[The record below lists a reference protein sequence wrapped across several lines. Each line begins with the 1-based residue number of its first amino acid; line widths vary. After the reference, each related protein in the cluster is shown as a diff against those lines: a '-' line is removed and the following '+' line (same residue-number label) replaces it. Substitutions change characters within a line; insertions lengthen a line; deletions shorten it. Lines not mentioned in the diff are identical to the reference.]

1 MTTELSLALASAR
14 QWAAHDP
21 DFETKDELTAVINR
35 AESGD
40 LDSQVL
46 ITQRFSGRLE
56 FGTAGIRGPLGFGP
70 QAMNRVVVSH
80 TTAGLARF
88 LLSRPGAKSR
98 PLRVVVGYDARKNS
112 AVFANDAA

>member
-1 MTTELSLALASAR
+1 VTTELSLALASAR

-21 DFETKDELTAVINR
+21 DSETKDDLADAIVR

-46 ITQRFSGRLE
+46 ITQRFRGRLE

-70 QAMNRVVVSH
+70 RAMNRV
-80 TTAGLARF
+80 RRPEEF
-88 LLSRPGAKSR
+88 LS
-98 PLRVVVGYDARKNS
+98 LR
-112 AVFANDAA
+112 